1 MAKHSKYQQKI
12 IRNFY
17 DNREQIS
24 LQRVQELVTDIFL
37 TEGKKRAQH
46 WRQLANHLEKLGV
59 KKDTIDHLVAKDDP
73 STVVEIAEKIMKKKD
88 L

>member
-12 IRNFY
+12 IRNYY

-24 LQRVQELVTDIFL
+24 LQRVQELVTDIYL
-37 TEGKKRAQH
+37 AEGKKRAQQ
-46 WRQLANHLEKLGV
+46 WKRLASHLEKLGV
-59 KKDTIDHLVAKDDP
+59 KQDTIDHLIAKDDP